1 MLVQQRCSRPDWCI
15 IDTWPTLVKVYG
27 SMYVSKAMNILLK
40 VLRVKNLDGLFD
52 PASEVSGV
60 IPNLY
65 WKITMSK
72 VSPEYCLSLC
82 PYPLLVHTF
91 LPPPKNYYWQ
101 DVYLSPYTLL
111 WCTHFCQKK
120 HHFGGFHSLH
130 HTPYWCTH
138 SWQNN
143 HHFSSLGSSHEGVL
157 QMALAIHLLHFSNQ
171 FKM

>member
-1 MLVQQRCSRPDWCI
+1 MHNNSQIRCSRPDWCI

-65 WKITMSK
+65 YKSPWAKWALKIAS
-72 VSPEYCLSLC
+72 LS
-82 PYPLLVHTF
+82 V
-91 LPPPKNYYWQ
+91 
-101 DVYLSPYTLL
+101 
-111 WCTHFCQKK
+111 
-120 HHFGGFHSLH
+120 

-138 SWQNN
+138 
-143 HHFSSLGSSHEGVL
+143 FCPPKKTTFGKMFPSLHTPYCGAHIFAKKNTILEGFTPSTIPLTGAHILDKITTTFQV
-157 QMALAIHLLHFSNQ
+157 
-171 FKM
+171 